1 MDVFFRELFDLAG
14 SLICHQLPDRSLTA
28 GGVFLPVCA
37 RDTGIY
43 AGIFT
48 SFAYLAATRRLN
60 AQRPPGLGTATAM
73 AAMMAPMM
81 FDGILS
87 YTGLI
92 ETNNTIRL
100 FTGLFFGL
108 PIPILLVP
116 AAHFDADGQNIRQV
130 LKQWTDLIVV
140 YGAGILACILLLHG
154 LVPYIAAGFIY
165 IAGFLCLITRI
176 IYTLA
181 RRSGLRSR
189 WKLYAATVLGSASA
203 LAFLYFLSSYILQPL
218 KEMLVEGL

>member
-1 MDVFFRELFDLAG
+1 MDVFLRELFDLAG
-14 SLICHQLPDRSLTA
+14 SLICHQLSDRSLTA
-28 GGVFLPVCA
+28 GGVVLPVCA

-43 AGIFT
+43 VGIFT
-48 SFAYLAATRRLN
+48 AFVYLAVTRRLN
-60 AQRPPGLGTATAM
+60 AQRPPGLGTAIVM
-73 AAMMAPMM
+73 AVMMAPMM
-81 FDGILS
+81 FDGALS
-87 YTGLI
+87 YTGII
-92 ETNNTIRL
+92 ETNNAVRL

-165 IAGFLCLITRI
+165 VAGLLCLITRI
-176 IYTLA
+176 VYTLV
-181 RRSGLRSR
+181 RRSGLRSG
-189 WKLYAATVLGSASA
+189 WKLCAATVLGSAST
-203 LAFLYFLSSYILQPL
+203 LTLLYFLSSYILQPL
-218 KEMLVEGL
+218 KEMLVKGL

>member
-1 MDVFFRELFDLAG
+1 M
-14 SLICHQLPDRSLTA
+14 
-28 GGVFLPVCA
+28 PVCA

-108 PIPILLVP
+108 PIPIRLCLRP
-116 AAHFDADGQNIRQV
+116 ILTLADKAVGTETLDRSYSCV
-130 LKQWTDLIVV
+130 W
-140 YGAGILACILLLHG
+140 AGILACILLLHG

-176 IYTLA
+176 IYIGPQKRLKK
-181 RRSGLRSR
+181 R
-189 WKLYAATVLGSASA
+189 WKICSDCFGSASA
-203 LAFLYFLSSYILQPL
+203 RRFCIFSSYILPL